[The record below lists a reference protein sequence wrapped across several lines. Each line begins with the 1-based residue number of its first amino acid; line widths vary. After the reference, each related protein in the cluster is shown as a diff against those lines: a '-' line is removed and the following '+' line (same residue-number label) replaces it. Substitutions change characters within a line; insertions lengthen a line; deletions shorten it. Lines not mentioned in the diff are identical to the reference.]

1 MFFVSKKRFE
11 KEKEKNLTLWWE
23 TREQKDLL
31 KIVTGYLYRISETDR
46 ISNAKLLAKSCLKEM
61 YKKNVWDS

>member
-11 KEKEKNLTLWWE
+11 KEQKKNLTLWWE

-31 KIVTGYLYRISETDR
+31 KIAKGYLYRISETDR
-46 ISNAKLLAKSCLKEM
+46 ISNAKSLAKSCLKEL
-61 YKKNVWDS
+61 YKKNVWD